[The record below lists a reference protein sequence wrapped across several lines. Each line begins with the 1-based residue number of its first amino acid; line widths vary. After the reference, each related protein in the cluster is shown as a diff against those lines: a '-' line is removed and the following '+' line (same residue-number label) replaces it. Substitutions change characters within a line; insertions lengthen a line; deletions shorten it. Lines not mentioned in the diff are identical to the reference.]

1 MTSSPSLTIFGFT
14 SSSSSSVPPPRVESC
29 HPSGPAGDR
38 SEPSSSSSGILTR
51 SDIKAI
57 RAMEIMKSHHD
68 FDSTLSIESLVLIRK
83 RFSILDE
90 YALHAPLLEQCSYH
104 EFPGG
109 YSLSVDALEAR
120 LRFPLYSVIRECLSH
135 GTPLCHDRILGGN
148 DNISSCRAP
157 GAFVLIGLGGLRSH
171 LSQIWSKTSIRV
183 KLRGVDGLGGG
194 GSSMSILLLQ
204 DLEGCPRG
212 CSARGR
218 CYRRRVSTTRSLSCV
233 QVRPRHPGARRPDV
247 VGMASREFLLG
258 SVTLIS
264 APLGFAGIDLQKG
277 RVGMRVPDMTPP
289 TFKSVSPSSQVVF
302 CVFPKKV
309 SPLDVVGMILY
320 THQQTIVCT
329 VGLTSIGMSSKA
341 DMYGRLASAKE
352 WRKRHDAPRCI
363 DGVQVGLRRRVVQ
376 LVRVTP
382 HF

>member
-120 LRFPLYSVIRECLSH
+120 LRFPLY
-135 GTPLCHDRILGGN
+135 
-148 DNISSCRAP
+148 P
-157 GAFVLIGLGGLRSH
+157 GWDFGLEWFGF
-171 LSQIWSKTSIRV
+171 SINN
-183 KLRGVDGLGGG
+183 
-194 GSSMSILLLQ
+194 
-204 DLEGCPRG
+204 
-212 CSARGR
+212 
-218 CYRRRVSTTRSLSCV
+218 
-233 QVRPRHPGARRPDV
+233 
-247 VGMASREFLLG
+247 
-258 SVTLIS
+258 
-264 APLGFAGIDLQKG
+264 
-277 RVGMRVPDMTPP
+277 VPP
-289 TFKSVSPSSQVVF
+289 
-302 CVFPKKV
+302 
-309 SPLDVVGMILY
+309 Y
-320 THQQTIVCT
+320 
-329 VGLTSIGMSSKA
+329 LTNEES
-341 DMYGRLASAKE
+341 
-352 WRKRHDAPRCI
+352 
-363 DGVQVGLRRRVVQ
+363 VQVGRLRDILPSSRAITNLTEQWLIEAGISSVSRGMS
-376 LVRVTP
+376 RTP
-382 HF
+382 FSLTAPDT